1 VADFIAGHERVFV
14 IEQNR
19 DAQLRTLLITEAGAD
34 PAKLVSIRRYGGL
47 PLATG
52 EVVGDILEHLA
63 EPELPLSRE
72 ATA

>member
-1 VADFIAGHERVFV
+1 MFV

-34 PAKLVSIRRYGGL
+34 AAKLVSVRRYGGL

-52 EVVGDILEHLA
+52 EVVEEILSHVEG
-63 EPELPLSRE
+63 EPELHMPRE